1 MFFRHEMDGNRTW
14 SRRLATVISAAAI
27 AGSMLV
33 AAAESG
39 TPAGAASASGTT
51 ILIGDLCSCTGIQA
65 SSVVLST
72 PTDQAWVASVNANGG
87 IAGHP
92 VKIIY
97 ADDQTNPAVATTDIG
112 KFIETDHVAAIID
125 NSQEDSAW
133 ISKAVSAGVPVIGG
147 VNSVLGYTNPDVF
160 PSGSTLNY
168 GIAGEDAGAAKAGVK
183 TEAIFYCVE
192 AASCKEITSL
202 AGKVGQQFGI
212 KVVYTS
218 GISFGAPNYTAQ
230 CVAAKATGADSLETA
245 DANIVVE
252 KAADNCATQGWHPIE
267 VTATSEIGSGM
278 ATDPEFKTM
287 VASMNDIPWVVHNG
301 ATKTMYAA
309 LDKYQ
314 PAVETSSNFGEQV
327 VLEWANLVL
336 LQHAVT
342 AAAPPSGTNVT
353 GAIVKKGLY
362 HLPSGDNLGGI
373 AAQPLHFT
381 KGAPANFNCWYYM
394 GTKSG
399 KFVWSNNHKPI
410 CAPLMKP
417 GTAEGGPVLKKK

>member
-1 MFFRHEMDGNRTW
+1 M
-14 SRRLATVISAAAI
+14 
-27 AGSMLV
+27 
-33 AAAESG
+33 
-39 TPAGAASASGTT
+39 
-51 ILIGDLCSCTGIQA
+51 
-65 SSVVLST
+65 LST
-72 PTDQAWVASVNANGG
+72 PTDQAWVSSVNANGG

-112 KFIETDHVAAIID
+112 KFIQTDHVAAIID

-133 ISKAVSAGVPVIGG
+133 ISEAVSAGVPVIGG
-147 VNSVLGYTNPDVF
+147 VNSVLGYTNADVF

-168 GIAGEDAGAAKAGVK
+168 GIAGEDAGAAKAGIK

-212 KVVYTS
+212 KVIYTS
-218 GISFGAPNYTAQ
+218 GISFTAPNYAAQ

-252 KAADNCATQGWHPIE
+252 KAADNCATQGWHPVE

-278 ATDPEFKTM
+278 ATDPNFKTM

-301 ATKTMYAA
+301 ATKSMYAA

-314 PAVETSSNFGEQV
+314 PAVESSSNFGEQV

-336 LQHAVT
+336 LQHA
-342 AAAPPSGTNVT
+342 
-353 GAIVKKGLY
+353 I
-362 HLPSGDNLGGI
+362 DGGSTI
-373 AAQPLHFT
+373 EWHERD
-381 KGAPANFNCWYYM
+381 G
-394 GTKSG
+394 GG
-399 KFVWSNNHKPI
+399 R
-410 CAPLMKP
+410 
-417 GTAEGGPVLKKK
+417 EEGPVPSAVRATTWVASPPRRSTSPRECPPTSTAGTTWVPRTGSSSGRTITSPSVRR